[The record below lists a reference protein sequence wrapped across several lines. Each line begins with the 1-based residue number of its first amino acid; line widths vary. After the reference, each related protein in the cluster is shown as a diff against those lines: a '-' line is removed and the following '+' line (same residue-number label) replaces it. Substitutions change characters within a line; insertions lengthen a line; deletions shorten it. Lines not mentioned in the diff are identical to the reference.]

1 MYNTNAQDATKYMY
15 NEFACIDKADKT
27 HFCSNTAIFLV
38 CYVFGRYIFIK
49 NDYIFGQK
57 W

>member
-38 CYVFGRYIFIK
+38 CYVFGSYIF
-49 NDYIFGQK
+49 NQK
-57 W
+57 